1 MSINTWAANQAAF
14 PSCLFCEPKSM
25 STARPLHGRAAQTHY
40 HIVSLRHAMP
50 VDIAEVDHIAI
61 DAVHCLQLNKFRVS
75 GGILVRVYAALS
87 FVLRIGPF
95 TCIACNLFTIEES

>member
-14 PSCLFCEPKSM
+14 PSRLYSEPKPM
-25 STARPLHGRAAQTHY
+25 STARSLHGRAAQTHY

-50 VDIAEVDHIAI
+50 VDIVEVGHIAI
-61 DAVHCLQLNKFRVS
+61 DAVHCLQLKKFCVS
-75 GGILVRVYAALS
+75 GGILVRVYSPLP